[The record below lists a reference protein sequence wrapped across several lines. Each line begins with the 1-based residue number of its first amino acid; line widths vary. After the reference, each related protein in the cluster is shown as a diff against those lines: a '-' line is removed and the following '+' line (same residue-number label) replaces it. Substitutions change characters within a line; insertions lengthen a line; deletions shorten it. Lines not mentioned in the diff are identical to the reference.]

1 MYEKIVATLEG
12 RRDLLGWTARHIV
25 SRGSQLYLTPL
36 GPEAARRTSDERFAV
51 DVLVGTT
58 RDGQP
63 AAGAGNVTLLPGDDI
78 AAGIDA
84 AALRAGLAANPP
96 YGLPGPAPL
105 PDVPLTDEALAADM
119 PAALDRLAAELQA
132 AVAAEPGIR
141 MTAAELYAEEETI
154 RLRNSRGIDA
164 MQSGTKVA
172 VEWVLLARDG
182 APGGGNEVETFVEM
196 TRRRAQDAPLAA
208 EVARRSRWT
217 RDLLRAGP
225 PPQHTGAVVLRDAA
239 LAEFMAAGVIQ
250 FLGSAAAKFT
260 RASNWE
266 LGKSVFGREPVGD
279 PLNVWANRVAAYGV
293 DASRFDSEGIPG
305 QRLPLIQ
312 DNALVNW
319 SAGQR
324 YADYLGAP
332 ATGEFG
338 VIEVAP
344 GSRVTDE
351 LLAAPHVE
359 VAAFSWFNPDEVT
372 GDFACEIRLGYLVD
386 GGERRPFKG
395 GQLIGNVMDALANAR
410 WSREVAAYGGYMGP
424 TAVRF
429 GELVVAL

>member
-1 MYEKIVATLEG
+1 MYEEIIHALEG

-25 SRGSQLYLTPL
+25 SRGSQLYLTPV
-36 GPEAARRTSDERFAV
+36 GPEAERRTSDERFVV

-58 RDGQP
+58 RDGQR
-63 AAGAGNVTLLPGDDI
+63 AVGAGNVTLLPGDDVAVAI
-78 AAGIDA
+78 EA

-105 PDVPLTDEALAADM
+105 PDVPLTDAALAANM
-119 PAALDRLAAELQA
+119 PAALQRMAADLQA
-132 AVAAEPGIR
+132 AVATESGIR
-141 MTAAELYAEEETI
+141 MTAAELYAEEETV

-164 MQSGTKVA
+164 TQSGTRVA
-172 VEWVLLARDG
+172 VEWVLQARD
-182 APGGGNEVETFVEM
+182 GGNEVETFVEM
-196 TRRRAQDAPLAA
+196 TRRRAQDMPLAE

-225 PPQHTGAVVLRDAA
+225 PPQHQGAVVLRDAA
-239 LAEFMAAGVIQ
+239 LAEFMATGVIQ

-260 RASNWE
+260 RASGWE
-266 LGKSVFGREPVGD
+266 PGKSVFGHEPTGD
-279 PLNVWANRVAAYGV
+279 PLNVWANRAAAYG
-293 DASRFDSEGIPG
+293 AAANRFDGEGIPA

-312 DNALVNW
+312 ENALVNW
-319 SAGQR
+319 SASQR

-344 GSRVTDE
+344 GSRDVDA

-372 GDFACEIRLGYLVD
+372 GDFACEIRLGYVVE

-395 GQLIGNVMDALANAR
+395 GQLIGNVMDALAAAR
-410 WSREVAAYGGYMGP
+410 WSREVGAYGDYMGP
-424 TAVRF
+424 VAVRF
-429 GELVVAL
+429 EELVVAL